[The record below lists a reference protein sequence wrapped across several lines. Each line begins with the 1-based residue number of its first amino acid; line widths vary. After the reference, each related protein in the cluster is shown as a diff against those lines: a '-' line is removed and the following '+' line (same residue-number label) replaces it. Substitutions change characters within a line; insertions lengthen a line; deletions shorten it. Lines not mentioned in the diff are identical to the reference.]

1 VKKVLGVLLACVLI
15 LSLLS
20 FGAPMV
26 MGSSPNG
33 GLDIVIKNG
42 RVMDPLTGTD
52 MIANVGIKNG
62 RIVGIAPAGQS
73 FGQAK
78 VVIDA
83 TGLVVAPGF
92 IDIHSHEGILPM
104 TMQAHVLDGVT
115 TMIGGNCG
123 GAPYPLADY
132 FAELEEEGILINYAS
147 YFGHSR
153 LRGMVGATDRYA
165 AATSE
170 QIEAMLP
177 IAEQEMKSG
186 ALGVSYGIHYVPG
199 ASYEEILA
207 LAEVAAKYGGMTA
220 AHARY
225 GDARPLALEGLRE
238 MVQLA
243 SDSGIPHEYSH
254 MGSMLGQG
262 EFMDEAL
269 DILAQAQAEG
279 VRICADIYSYLA
291 ASTGL
296 GSAILDPGFFERQN
310 CGPQDIEVVRA
321 VIIGG
326 VVILEAGSRFVDEAQ
341 FWYVRGKVR
350 DGTIPDPG
358 VICHIIKPDNVKLAL
373 QSPYVMCGSDGSVG
387 YDPATGKYRG
397 HPRVAGNFSMF
408 LGHWVRE
415 EGVCDLMTALFK
427 TSTQAALQLG
437 LRNKGRI
444 HPGADADITIFN
456 PATVIDRATFGEG
469 FMTPPE
475 GIEYVIVNGELTV
488 ADGELVED
496 VLAGKPIRRT
506 WTVPGYAIDLT
517 VGEIHRTY
525 PVPSRVK

>member
-1 VKKVLGVLLACVLI
+1 
-15 LSLLS
+15 
-20 FGAPMV
+20 MV

-52 MIANVGIKNG
+52 VIANVGIKNG

-92 IDIHSHEGILPM
+92 IDIHRHEGILPK
-104 TMQAHVLDGVT
+104 TMEASVLDGVT

-123 GAPYPLADY
+123 GAPYPIADY
-132 FAELEEEGILINYAS
+132 FAELEEEGCLISYAS
-147 YFGHSR
+147 YFGHSTFR
-153 LRGMVGATDRYA
+153 YMVGAYDRYA
-165 AATSE
+165 AATPE

-177 IAEQEMKSG
+177 LAEQEMKSG
-186 ALGVSYGIHYVPG
+186 ALGVSYGIMYVPG

-225 GDARPLALEGLRE
+225 GHDSPLAVDSLRE
-238 MVQLA
+238 MVQLS
-243 SDSGIPHEYSH
+243 SDSGIPHQYSH
-254 MGSMLGQG
+254 MGSMLGYSAI
-262 EFMDEAL
+262 MDEAMEIL
-269 DILAQAQAEG
+269 DEAQAEG
-279 VRICADIYSYLA
+279 IRICGDIYSYCA
-291 ASTGL
+291 WSTGL
-296 GSAILDPGFFERQN
+296 GSAILDPGFFERYN
-310 CGPQDIEVVRA
+310 CGPGDIEVVRT
-321 VIIGG
+321 VVIGG

-341 FWYVRGKVR
+341 FWYIRGKVL

-358 VICHIIKPDNVKLAL
+358 VIGHVIKPEKVKLAM
-373 QSPYVMCGSDGSVG
+373 QSPYVMSGSDGSVG
-387 YDPATGKYRG
+387 YDPRTGKYVG
-397 HPRVAGNFSMF
+397 HPRTAGNFSRF
-408 LGHWVRE
+408 LGYWVRE
-415 EGVCDLMTALFK
+415 QGVCDLMTGLFK

-456 PATVIDRATFGEG
+456 PATVIDRSTFGEG

-488 ADGELVED
+488 ADGELVEG

-506 WTVPGYAIDLT
+506 WTVPGYAADLT